1 MKYLK
6 LHLLVA
12 LILLAG
18 HVMYA
23 QGKLVVQGDVFGRE
37 GQPVQLIKNYYD
49 KPEILDTDTI
59 RNRKFRLSGAVT
71 EVMPVMVVF
80 RNGKVN
86 TPYNVILEN
95 GTVSL
100 MIYENQRS
108 VVSGGK
114 YNKLL
119 FGYQSTPAFIKV
131 ADSLQ
136 MFAAPGKREK
146 IVSGSKEETEAV
158 ALFMRKAK
166 IMSDYQEKIMK
177 TSKDPLAQVMA
188 AILLE
193 LQPDADAAIKV
204 VDNAAITLGE
214 NSSVIKRARQI
225 KKEQDNFI
233 EMRKNRMTG
242 QPYTD
247 FTAATLAGDSVRLA
261 PIVKEHKY
269 TLLQFWGSWCIP
281 CRKEIPLL
289 KQLYKAYNS
298 KGLEIVSFSIDHSRD
313 SWQDA
318 SKKENF
324 EWPNISDLKADKSPV
339 YKQYPIMGIPAN
351 VIIDQDG
358 KIVASNLVGES
369 LSSKIAELFKQ

>member
-1 MKYLK
+1 
-6 LHLLVA
+6 
-12 LILLAG
+12 
-18 HVMYA
+18 
-23 QGKLVVQGDVFGRE
+23 
-37 GQPVQLIKNYYD
+37 
-49 KPEILDTDTI
+49 
-59 RNRKFRLSGAVT
+59 
-71 EVMPVMVVF
+71 MPVMVVF
-80 RNGKVN
+80 RNGKVS

-95 GTVSL
+95 GTVTL
-100 MIYENQRS
+100 TIYENQRS

-119 FGYQSTPAFIKV
+119 FGYQSSPAFIKV

-146 IVSGSKEETEAV
+146 IAPGSKEETEAV

-166 IMSDYQEKIMK
+166 MMSDYQENIMK
-177 TSKDPLAQVMA
+177 TSKDPRTQVMA
-188 AILLE
+188 AIMLE
-193 LQPDADAAIKV
+193 LQPDADAAMKI

-214 NSSVIKRARQI
+214 NSFVIKRARQI

-247 FTAATLAGDSVRLA
+247 FTAATLAGDSVRLS

-269 TLLQFWGSWCIP
+269 TLLQFWASWCIP

-289 KQLYKAYNS
+289 KQLYKTYNS
-298 KGLEIVSFSIDHSRD
+298 QGLEIVSFSIDHSRD

-324 EWPNISDLKADKSPV
+324 QWPNISDLKADKSPV

-351 VIIDQDG
+351 VIIDQNG

-369 LSSKIAELFKQ
+369 LASKIAELFRQ